1 MSGFT
6 LNSLLSQ
13 FSNLL
18 LHQEKLQ
25 KHTSIT
31 LRWCTWTNLLT
42 CIPVHAHETGVLAV
56 PPIAWLTGPSKNGA
70 DINRLGRSHVSV
82 YTGRPRS
89 STTRALDSLCTA
101 NLHTIHLCL
110 IQKHFIRTQHTRG
123 MCMHIQHICA
133 SMQKCSHSHLRHVKI
148 QMLQAHMA
156 WLFLSPTQYCG
167 CLISF
172 PLRLSFRAFSS
183 SSYRTSSFSA
193 NWQSFSSLTEFP
205 QTHQTSVELSFT
217 TLQHRLSKALTS
229 LSKSFWNGPVMYA
242 QHKQNTG
249 VLTNTSSL
257 QAAVRSP
264 QQSIRRPGRLKVLK
278 EMASSH
284 LAFLGNCSG
293 KVTLF

>member
-1 MSGFT
+1 MNCEILCLRIWSDKPVIANEILSYSIYFHCLIKSPSYLQKAADLRLFSVKQHILRFEATTSHLKCCQFCLEQIEEIKFQFQPKNRQTEFEFT

-13 FSNLL
+13 FCN
-18 LHQEKLQ
+18 QEKLQ

-31 LRWCTWTNLLT
+31 LRWCIWTNLLT

-123 MCMHIQHICA
+123 MGMHIQHICA

-172 PLRLSFRAFSS
+172 PLHLSFRAFSS
-183 SSYRTSSFSA
+183 CFYLCHF
-193 NWQSFSSLTEFP
+193 
-205 QTHQTSVELSFT
+205 
-217 TLQHRLSKALTS
+217 
-229 LSKSFWNGPVMYA
+229 
-242 QHKQNTG
+242 
-249 VLTNTSSL
+249 
-257 QAAVRSP
+257 
-264 QQSIRRPGRLKVLK
+264 
-278 EMASSH
+278 
-284 LAFLGNCSG
+284 
-293 KVTLF
+293 